1 MRVEDGTTVM
11 DKCERMKISEFDRVL
26 LKDGTEASI
35 VEVFGDGGF
44 IADIDKDGDTY
55 TEEIREEQILRVVK
69 HEEER
74 NDEDY

>member
-35 VEVFGDGGF
+35 VEVFGDVGF